1 MKKRLFPVSWWDIKS
16 VACKR
21 EIELTQNVHFGC
33 LYNKLENVDTD
44 YKTMAWH
51 KRLHG
56 FNFFNL
62 DLDCKEIRQIW

>member
-1 MKKRLFPVSWWDIKS
+1 MKKRLFPASWRDKKS

-21 EIELTQNVHFGC
+21 EIELTQNVHLGC

-51 KRLHG
+51 NRLRG
-56 FNFFNL
+56 FKFLNL